1 MNNLL
6 AKMEAELNRLAKQ
19 RQDIYRDGGVAHPVQ
34 LEAVAII
41 QRKQIK
47 LRALIAKYTAIQAE
61 YLELTGALSI
71 Y

>member
-6 AKMEAELNRLAKQ
+6 AKMEAELNRLAKEKQ
-19 RQDIYRDGGVAHPVQ
+19 ELYAGPPIPHGGAF
-34 LEAVAII
+34 EKAAVII
-41 QRKQIK
+41 KKQQQ